1 MSGLSTH
8 TAPFGGDIAIGPFDE
23 VKCFV
28 HPFVHL
34 VHRTSVLCLVLH
46 APTTVDALAAD
57 TTRKDGKWFHTDI
70 LAELEILEVAKAH
83 ALVIAPGVLELLALM
98 LGTKSGLPTIGVPEA
113 IAATMNHATAGE
125 THETWMHGLQ
135 CLGKVLAK
143 TVAHEGIFGHQR
155 YGIDVHLAH
164 GEHENLE
171 DCIRTIFDR
180 FEDGLHL
187 VPIGAYDLY
196 GLVSQQLL
204 LTTGYNESDAHFLSL
219 AAHVAH
225 KGREVILGACL
236 HVHAVEAIVLEA
248 YACPA
253 IEVIVVSYALDENA
267 HVVEVVDVQRIGLQ
281 GCDVARR
288 MSGTDE
294 SPGCARA
301 PAGTFASVVFEGS
314 VLHQFGIETAI
325 GCITDVFEEDS
336 NQMIT
341 NCLTAGRSGHGALC
355 PKACGC
361 QKASTENC
369 CSFHVVIGL

>member
-1 MSGLSTH
+1 MLVDDGETNLFGKLPRIIIVGVAGVRTRTCCTHDDDFGMSSHDTVVDVLEALHKLGRDALLVADTQVLQIEWLGMSGLSTH

-46 APTTVDALAAD
+46 TPTAVDALAAD
-57 TTRKDGKWFHTDI
+57 TTRKDGKWLHTDI

-98 LGTKSGLPTIGVPEA
+98 LGTQSGLPTIGVPEA
-113 IAATMNHATAGE
+113 IATTMNHATAGE

-143 TVAHEGIFGHQR
+143 AVAHKGIFGHQR

-171 DCIRTIFDR
+171 DCIRAIFDR

-196 GLVSQQLL
+196 GLVGQQLL
-204 LTTGYNESDAHFLSL
+204 LTTGYNKSDAHFLGL
-219 AAHVAH
+219 ATYVAH
-225 KGREVILGACL
+225 KG
-236 HVHAVEAIVLEA
+236 
-248 YACPA
+248 
-253 IEVIVVSYALDENA
+253 
-267 HVVEVVDVQRIGLQ
+267 
-281 GCDVARR
+281 
-288 MSGTDE
+288 
-294 SPGCARA
+294 
-301 PAGTFASVVFEGS
+301 
-314 VLHQFGIETAI
+314 
-325 GCITDVFEEDS
+325 
-336 NQMIT
+336 
-341 NCLTAGRSGHGALC
+341 
-355 PKACGC
+355 
-361 QKASTENC
+361 
-369 CSFHVVIGL
+369 